1 MQEELLPDQINNL
14 LPLIYSSKRKSI
26 NLVGGEPTLNP
37 FFLEI
42 LIRLLE
48 KNYEV
53 KIFTNGRIPVSLVSE
68 MQNISNGSFSFV
80 LNRSYPDLSPELETF
95 YKSVSWAL
103 EIAQSRS
110 KQQNDRADKGLTG
123 DPKNDH

>member
-1 MQEELLPDQINNL
+1 MANLILTYGCNNLCDFCFSEKDKLEELLPNQLNNL

-68 MQNISNGSFSFV
+68 MQNISNGSFSFPT
-80 LNRSYPDLSPELETF
+80 SFASSTCP
-95 YKSVSWAL
+95 
-103 EIAQSRS
+103 
-110 KQQNDRADKGLTG
+110 
-123 DPKNDH
+123 